1 VVEIVVVVLAVVV
14 GGGGKP
20 APPIWT
26 IEFAGSPRNVAT
38 KKSLVLGSNSSP
50 HGPTPSP
57 EAKRLSVGLVRSRT
71 RHRDRAWRPFRRK
84 TLVHRGGGT
93 EARHVARQRVAC
105 HRNSVE
111 RARRGFRRAEFSVR
125 TCGGMQYARA
135 DDEDKIYQDASCRR
149 RDPKASPVSTFSM
162 STGCRTRLSG
172 ANRVYRATCIAARS
186 CA

>member
-1 VVEIVVVVLAVVV
+1 MRRWPPGHRIPDASVVLVVVVLGVVVVEIVVVVLAVVV

-84 TLVHRGGGT
+84 TLVTAAAGPRPVT
-93 EARHVARQRVAC
+93 
-105 HRNSVE
+105 
-111 RARRGFRRAEFSVR
+111 
-125 TCGGMQYARA
+125 
-135 DDEDKIYQDASCRR
+135 
-149 RDPKASPVSTFSM
+149 SPVSGSRV
-162 STGCRTRLSG
+162 TGTP
-172 ANRVYRATCIAARS
+172 
-186 CA
+186 